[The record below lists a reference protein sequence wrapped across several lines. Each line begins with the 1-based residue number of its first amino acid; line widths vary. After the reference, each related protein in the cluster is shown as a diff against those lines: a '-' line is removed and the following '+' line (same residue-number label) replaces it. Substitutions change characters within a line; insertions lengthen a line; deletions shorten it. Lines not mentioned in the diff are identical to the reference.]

1 MFASVKWIAYLCI
14 VLISKHLKLATK
26 MEFFDF
32 QNLNIAAIKQSQN
45 FVKAFYKTTSLGSI
59 QSQTLWVNTPAHP
72 IFDHVEFKLNAG
84 GTKVVSCDCYI
95 KIANFYKKSS
105 STKKK
110 FETLVTF
117 MQPNTSNQDAIN
129 LIHLSK
135 GNLQFGAELA
145 KAVDKEVLEASNK
158 MLETWGVLVL
168 CQKAVKI
175 WRTC

>member
-1 MFASVKWIAYLCI
+1 
-14 VLISKHLKLATK
+14 

-32 QNLNIAAIKQSQN
+32 TNLDIKAIKQSKY

-59 QSQTLWVNTPAHP
+59 LSESLWVDTPAHP

-95 KIANFYKKSS
+95 KIASFYKKSS
-105 STKKK
+105 TSKKK
-110 FETLVTF
+110 FETLVNF
-117 MQPNTSNQDAIN
+117 MQPNTSNEDAIN
-129 LIHLSK
+129 LIFLSK
-135 GNLQFGAELA
+135 GNLQLGAELG
-145 KAVDKEVLEASNK
+145 KAVDKEVLAVANK

-168 CQKAVKI
+168 CEKAVKI